1 MLNVV
6 QTPTHS
12 FDLGETWM
20 PLCLPHFNSSGF
32 MHAHVTYL
40 SEPDGLHLLLLSNK
54 QDAFAALSAC
64 RTNIMQVTHSP
75 AATQPAVV
83 SVSRMIAS
91 NMPGNRE

>member
-64 RTNIMQVTHSP
+64 RTNIMQVSELLG
-75 AATQPAVV
+75 
-83 SVSRMIAS
+83 SLL
-91 NMPGNRE
+91 GG